1 MTSAERTQ
9 PQAYDTSSKT
19 NESLSRWTGDTI
31 SLTKHIHEAIERQ
44 LDDERV
50 KADTNAYPIIT
61 RLDGVLESQITAY
74 EAHLKT
80 LGGSST
86 SPVKETIAKVAGVA
100 AGMIDQVRGDPVS
113 KMLRDDYT
121 ALSLLA
127 MAHTLLHTTGLAL
140 KHQPTA
146 DLTAATLKDIT
157 PIIVEISEKIPH
169 VVVRELIDA
178 GEIVDLSVADEAER
192 NTQKAWDRKNVG

>member
-1 MTSAERTQ
+1 MFGARASRIPVSA
-9 PQAYDTSSKT
+9 
-19 NESLSRWTGDTI
+19 
-31 SLTKHIHEAIERQ
+31 TKSMH
-44 LDDERV
+44 
-50 KADTNAYPIIT
+50 
-61 RLDGVLESQITAY
+61 G
-74 EAHLKT
+74 HL
-80 LGGSST
+80 LG
-86 SPVKETIAKVAGVA
+86 A
-100 AGMIDQVRGDPVS
+100 AGA
-113 KMLRDDYT
+113 LEC

-178 GEIVDLSVADEAER
+178 GEVVDLSVADEAER